1 MKVKEITVSNY
12 KKFIEP
18 KTISF
23 CDSEGNVND
32 MNLLLG
38 ENGSGKSSILQAIV
52 AAIAPLT
59 RPGFKAQDLDWN
71 GFVYRLIQSGRMPL
85 KIDVEVDL
93 CLEEIKATQKLFDK
107 LKAMDNKNRF
117 TIRPSDKENI
127 LLSFDYYKCRTV
139 AKGSGNELFQLY
151 GYQYAK
157 QLSQLESNVKGLFDN
172 VGSIFWY
179 TENRNS
185 FTLNLP
191 FLDSKESIERENSL
205 DGVRSFLATSYYF
218 HIDVKR
224 QNRTLKEGQFDFY
237 ENLERIFRKVF
248 PNRHFVGPAPRF
260 DVFEQSQA
268 PDFFLS
274 DGQNQY
280 EISEM
285 SAGERAIFP
294 ILMDFARYNINHSII
309 IIDEVELHL
318 HSPLQQ
324 GLIRALPS
332 LGVDNQFILTSHSDN
347 VVVMFHDDEII
358 RL

>member
-18 KTISF
+18 KTVSF

-52 AAIAPLT
+52 ATIAPLT
-59 RPGFKAQDLDWN
+59 RDGMDARQLDWN
-71 GFVYRLIQSGRMPL
+71 GFEYRLLQTGKNPV
-85 KIDVEVDL
+85 KISVKVTFSDA
-93 CLEEIKATQKLFDK
+93 EIESTQKYFDD
-107 LKAMDNKNRF
+107 LNSNRINKWQV
-117 TIRPSDKENI
+117 RPGDSKEI
-127 LLSFDYYKCRTV
+127 TVAFDYINGRSIT
-139 AKGSGNELFQLY
+139 NERDGYFQFF
-151 GYQYAK
+151 GHQYAK
-157 QLSQLESNVKGLFDN
+157 QLVPYVADSSRLFDN
-172 VGSIFWY
+172 VGNIYWY
-179 TENRNS
+179 TEGRNS
-185 FTLNLP
+185 YSINSPFYANDDSLLEGIRSTLANAYSFHLS
-191 FLDSKESIERENSL
+191 LER
-205 DGVRSFLATSYYF
+205 
-218 HIDVKR
+218 R
-224 QNRTLKEGQFDFY
+224 QRELKEGEFDFY
-237 ENLERIFRKVF
+237 KDLETLYKKVF
-248 PNRHFVGPAPRF
+248 PSRSFVGATPRF
-260 DVFEQSQA
+260 DIFEHSKA

-280 EISEM
+280 ELSEM

-294 ILMDFARYNINHSII
+294 ILMDFAKFNINHSII

-324 GLIRALPS
+324 GLIWALPS
-332 LGVDNQFILTSHSDN
+332 LGIDNQFILTSHSDN

>member
-71 GFVYRLIQSGRMPL
+71 GFEYRLLQTGKKPVKISVKVTFSDAEIESTQKYFDDL
-85 KIDVEVDL
+85 KIIGDMN
-93 CLEEIKATQKLFDK
+93 INHTI
-107 LKAMDNKNRF
+107 RF
-117 TIRPSDKENI
+117 ENRPSDDKEV
-127 LLSFDYYKCRTV
+127 LVSFDYVNGKPVT
-139 AKGSGNELFQLY
+139 NT
-151 GYQYAK
+151 
-157 QLSQLESNVKGLFDN
+157 ESNHSQFFGHRFARQLVSITSDSSRLFDN
-172 VGSIFWY
+172 VGNIYWY
-179 TENRNS
+179 TEGRNS
-185 FTLNLP
+185 YSINSPFYANDDSLLEGIRSTLANAYSFHLS
-191 FLDSKESIERENSL
+191 LERQQRE
-205 DGVRSFLATSYYF
+205 
-218 HIDVKR
+218 
-224 QNRTLKEGQFDFY
+224 LKEGEFDFY
-237 ENLERIFRKVF
+237 KDLETLYKKVF
-248 PNRHFVGPAPRF
+248 PSRSFVGATPRF
-260 DVFEQSQA
+260 DIFEHSKA

-280 EISEM
+280 ELSEM

-294 ILMDFARYNINHSII
+294 ILMDFAKFNINHSII

-324 GLIRALPS
+324 GLIWALPS